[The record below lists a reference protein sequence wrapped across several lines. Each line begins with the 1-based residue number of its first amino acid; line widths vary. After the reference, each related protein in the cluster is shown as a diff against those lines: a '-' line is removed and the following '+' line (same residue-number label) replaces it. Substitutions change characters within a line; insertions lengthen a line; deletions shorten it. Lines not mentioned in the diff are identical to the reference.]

1 MLIYALKMRKGSIL
15 GFMKTSPA
23 IEIPDISDEEISSMP
38 ETNKALLLL
47 SDMLRPLIAKL

>member
-1 MLIYALKMRKGSIL
+1 ME
-15 GFMKTSPA
+15 TSPA

-38 ETNKALLLL
+38 EPNKALLLL